1 MLMKRGESLAE
12 LLIPVRWGE
21 LAIVMLCNVF
31 PLVAIFYLMIW
42 GGSSMPLVTRLL
54 FVMMVAVWLRELT
67 FSAILSTRIL
77 LSDYA
82 MVVFFSLALIGY
94 ARSGFTGVG
103 YFLTMNMM
111 VFFIG
116 RYAIVKNCNSLIAY
130 FFSFASLVAL
140 ACIVAL
146 PEIYHQWNS
155 VGATHPVLYG
165 FIPTACGLDVSLG
178 YLPLLSGVLVL
189 FATPKQS
196 KAVTYLLYACVA
208 IGVILLILVASKSVI
223 FATDTTLIVIMGIQF
238 RRWKKSISLV
248 MVLFISSIIAISI
261 APSYNQQFYLRNS
274 FSKWSATLHQE
285 ERARQAAES
294 VVAPVADLE
303 PVPDTG
309 AESVVAPAADLE
321 PVSDTGAERIHL
333 AAGAINTITHHPVF
347 GIGAQTW
354 TYDAPHPH
362 NVILESALTFGLPA
376 TLALLLFNTVS
387 IWRLIFTNKVM
398 TDAEQKKYVLVGG
411 MLLFMFVYN
420 LVQGQL
426 ASLRSLPL
434 FLLGG
439 YACAMIADR
448 RVKFDSAIMVNK

>member
-1 MLMKRGESLAE
+1 MSMLMKIWESLE
-12 LLIPVRWGE
+12 KLLIPVRWGDF
-21 LAIVMLCNVF
+21 AIVMLCNIF
-31 PLVAIFYLMIW
+31 PLATIFYLMIW

-54 FVMMVAVWLRELT
+54 FVVMVVVWLRELT
-67 FSAILSTRIL
+67 VSAILNTRIL
-77 LSDYA
+77 LPDYA

-94 ARSGFTGVG
+94 ARSGFSGVG

-155 VGATHPVLYG
+155 TGATHPVLYE

-178 YLPLLSGVLVL
+178 YLPLLSGILIL

-196 KAVTYLLYACVA
+196 NTVTYLLYACVA
-208 IGVILLILVASKSVI
+208 IGVILLILVGSKSVI
-223 FATDTTLIVIMGIQF
+223 FATGIALIAIMGIQF

-248 MVLFISSIIAISI
+248 MVMLISSIIAISI
-261 APSYNQQFYLRNS
+261 APSNNQQFYLRNS
-274 FSKWSATLHQE
+274 FSKWGAALAQKE
-285 ERARQAAES
+285 WARSTAES
-294 VVAPVADLE
+294 VITPVVSLE
-303 PVPDTG
+303 PI
-309 AESVVAPAADLE
+309 
-321 PVSDTGAERIHL
+321 SDTGVERIRL
-333 AAGAINTITHHPVF
+333 AADATSKIVHNSAF
-347 GIGAQTW
+347 GIGVRAW

-362 NVILESALTFGLPA
+362 NVILESALTFGMPSA
-376 TLALLLFNTVS
+376 FALLLFNMVS

-411 MLLFMFVYN
+411 MLLFMFLYN
-420 LVQGQL
+420 IVQGQL

-448 RVKFDSAIMVNK
+448 KVKADQPLW